1 MTELVQQIIEK
12 EKTERTGYLDLGR
25 CGLTEL
31 PNLSDLD
38 WLGTLIVSDK
48 WWDWEQHK
56 WIESQ
61 NKGAPSKLSSL
72 NAISLPLGLTKL
84 MLSSNQI
91 SDGVFLEK
99 LTNLS
104 TLALSSNQISDGVF
118 LEKLTNLSTLALSS
132 NQISDWGFLE
142 KLTNL
147 TRLDLSSNQIS
158 DGVFLGKLTNLSTL
172 DLSNNKISN
181 GGFLEELT
189 NLSTLALS
197 SNEISNWGFL
207 EKLTNLT
214 TLALSSNQMRDWG
227 FLEKLT
233 NLTTLALSSNQM
245 RDWGFLEKLTN
256 LTTLDLSNNQI
267 SDGGFLEELTNLSTL
282 DLSSNEIS
290 DGGFLEKM
298 TNLSTLDLSSNYIS
312 DGGFLEKLT
321 NLSTLDLSSN
331 YIGDWSFLEKLTNLS
346 TLDLS
351 NNEISDGD
359 FLEKLTNLSTLNLSS
374 NEISDWGFLEKLTNL
389 TTLDLSNNEINDG
402 GFLEKLTNLSTL
414 NLGDNEIKDGGW
426 LEKLPNLSR
435 IDLPNNQLSDLRP
448 LQYFFQEKGLKV
460 VWSELRI
467 TNHWEINVK
476 GNPFQT
482 PPVDVVQKGNAAIIE
497 YFRQLEKTGADP
509 LLEAK
514 LILLGDGRAG
524 KTSLANRLLGK
535 ALPQEADRT
544 LGVDIVI
551 GEYSFPVAEGR
562 QFKLHIWDFAGQDK
576 YKPLHQF
583 FYTEGAVYVLVADSG
598 NKGTDFDDWLQTAQ
612 LFGEGSPLLV
622 ALNEF
627 KEGIGYGSF
636 DPEHWQKR
644 FPGLLK
650 EHFLVNLLSEKNVEL
665 LKTAI
670 HLYAQSL
677 PHTQVAYPKNWA
689 AIRRE
694 LEHRRDENFIPYGE
708 YLNICR
714 QNELPEE
721 GSALIL
727 SSILHKIG
735 VCLHYQQN
743 ELLQQYIILKN
754 EWATDAVY
762 KILEDNCVAEEK
774 KGFFDWEDLR
784 RIWSDGTYKTM
795 RPQLLE
801 LMQQFKMAYPLPN
814 IQEFVAPPLLPQ
826 TPPHGWEMPVG
837 EALELFVEYEF
848 LPKALMTQFIVSRH
862 TDIDEGRT
870 LVWCNGVVLRW
881 PDALAEVVKTKSQG
895 RDAFGIQVQGHNRK
909 GLLTAILKTLRDLH
923 STYKGIKVSEI
934 VPCPCEGCR
943 KGKNKPHFFD
953 FENLKNR
960 LEKGRRTVECD
971 KSLEEVELLQLLGDL
986 LVFDNLQV
994 GEPVVMK
1001 DTQTGTSPV
1010 KGAPLAF
1017 FSYSE
1022 QDLGHL
1028 NEFQKQLTPLVRSGK
1043 IRLWDDRKISPG
1055 TERNPEIEQ
1064 ALTSADIVFLLL
1076 SSDFLAQDH
1085 IWDTEMTEAMRRH
1098 EEGSAKVIPIKIRVC
1113 SCEDTPF
1120 SKLQSLPR
1128 NQTAISSAPDRDS
1141 IWTEVLDEI
1150 KLVLS
1155 DWK

>member
-1 MTELVQQIIEK
+1 MTELAQQIIDK
-12 EKTERTGYLDLGR
+12 ERTERTGYLDLGR

-31 PNLSDLD
+31 PDLSDLD
-38 WLGTLIVSDK
+38 WLETLNVSDG
-48 WWDWEQHK
+48 WWDWEK
-56 WIESQ
+56 GNWIESK
-61 NKGAPSKLSSL
+61 NKGAPGKLTFL
-72 NAISLPLGLTKL
+72 NAAHLPLGLSKL
-84 MLSSNQI
+84 KLSSNQI
-91 SDGVFLEK
+91 SDGGFLEK

-104 TLALSSNQISDGVF
+104 TLYLGHNEISDGGF
-118 LEKLTNLSTLALSS
+118 LEKLTNLSTLYLSHNEISDVRFLEKLTNLSTLDLRS

-147 TRLDLSSNQIS
+147 NKIDLS
-158 DGVFLGKLTNLSTL
+158 
-172 DLSNNKISN
+172 
-181 GGFLEELT
+181 
-189 NLSTLALS
+189 
-197 SNEISNWGFL
+197 
-207 EKLTNLT
+207 
-214 TLALSSNQMRDWG
+214 
-227 FLEKLT
+227 
-233 NLTTLALSSNQM
+233 
-245 RDWGFLEKLTN
+245 
-256 LTTLDLSNNQI
+256 
-267 SDGGFLEELTNLSTL
+267 
-282 DLSSNEIS
+282 
-290 DGGFLEKM
+290 
-298 TNLSTLDLSSNYIS
+298 
-312 DGGFLEKLT
+312 
-321 NLSTLDLSSN
+321 
-331 YIGDWSFLEKLTNLS
+331 
-346 TLDLS
+346 
-351 NNEISDGD
+351 
-359 FLEKLTNLSTLNLSS
+359 
-374 NEISDWGFLEKLTNL
+374 
-389 TTLDLSNNEINDG
+389 
-402 GFLEKLTNLSTL
+402 
-414 NLGDNEIKDGGW
+414 
-426 LEKLPNLSR
+426 
-435 IDLPNNQLSDLRP
+435 NNQLSDLRP
-448 LQYFFQEKGLKV
+448 LQYFFEEKGLEV
-460 VWSELRI
+460 VWKEWYD
-467 TNHWEINVK
+467 TKDGEINVK
-476 GNPFQT
+476 DNPLQT

-535 ALPQEADRT
+535 ALPKEADRT

-551 GEYSFPVAEGR
+551 GEYGFPVAAGR
-562 QFKLHIWDFAGQDK
+562 QFKLNIWDFAGQDK

-650 EHFLVNLLSEKNVEL
+650 EHFLVNLLSEKNVES
-665 LKTAI
+665 LKNAI

-694 LEHRRDENFIPYGE
+694 LESRRDENFISYGE
-708 YLNICR
+708 YLSICR

-721 GSALIL
+721 ESALIL

-743 ELLQQYIILKN
+743 ELLQQYVILKN

-762 KILEDNCVAEEK
+762 KILEDSRVAEDK

-784 RIWSDGTYKTM
+784 RIWSDGTYRNM

-826 TPPHGWEMPVG
+826 TPPHGWEMPTG
-837 EALELFVEYEF
+837 ESLELFVEYEF

-881 PDALAEVVKTKSQG
+881 SDALAEVVKTKSQG
-895 RDAFGIQVQGHNRK
+895 RDAFGIRVQGHNRK

-923 STYKGIKVSEI
+923 STYKGIKVEER

-943 KGKNKPHFFD
+943 KGKNKQHFFD

-960 LEKGRRTVECD
+960 IEKGRRTVECD

-986 LVFDNLQV
+986 LVFDNLRV

-1001 DTQTGTSPV
+1001 ETQAGTNPV
-1010 KGAPLAF
+1010 NENKAPLAF

-1022 QDLGHL
+1022 EDLGHL
-1028 NEFQKQLTPLVRSGK
+1028 KEFQKQLKPMVRSGK
-1043 IRLWDDRKISPG
+1043 IRLWDNQKISPG
-1055 TERNPEIEQ
+1055 SERNPEIEQ

-1128 NQTAISSAPDRDS
+1128 NQTAISAAPDRDS

-1150 KLVLS
+1150 KQVLS